1 MFVSSFEPRDNVLN
15 LINQVLGLGMSFMC
29 GVFIPTSI
37 LSSSVL
43 SAARF
48 MPAYWYIRANNM
60 IADVQPFSL
69 EGVLKCYGVQLLFAA
84 ALVLLTLLVRRVK
97 YSGAAIGTSVR
108 KAAAG

>member
-1 MFVSSFEPRDNVLN
+1 
-15 LINQVLGLGMSFMC
+15 
-29 GVFIPTSI
+29 
-37 LSSSVL
+37 
-43 SAARF
+43 
-48 MPAYWYIRANNM
+48 M